1 MKKQII
7 IAAALVA
14 LLGGSANAQ
23 YMGRPFMG
31 GYGGMGGGYGGNPY
45 ANVQRWGQ
53 QMGLQQKQFDF
64 GTDCTDYG
72 YGDCAERMARSGN
85 PQGPGWMITGGGGY
99 GGGYRPNYGGGY
111 GQGFPQGGGWGGGG
125 GQFHY
130 QQQWGGSYYQ
140 PPGPPRIIGW
150 RVCDPYGRCWI
161 EGAQ

>member
-1 MKKQII
+1 MRKYLAFAI
-7 IAAALVA
+7 LLFVA
-14 LLGGSANAQ
+14 LTGGTANAQ
-23 YMGRPFMG
+23 GWG
-31 GYGGMGGGYGGNPY
+31 WGGGYGGNPY

-53 QMGLQQKQFDF
+53 QMGLQQKQFDL

-99 GGGYRPNYGGGY
+99 GGGYRPNYGGG
-111 GQGFPQGGGWGGGG
+111 WGGGG
-125 GQFHY
+125 GQFY

-140 PPGPPRIIGW
+140 PPTPPRIIGW
-150 RVCDPYGRCWI
+150 RVCDPYGHCWI